1 MRKFKIEQHRIT
13 VRGREFHFVS
23 YEGQDANPKKNLPAK
38 PPTWYLM
45 SAGRRWEVMRHTP
58 NQDSE
63 ELEQLFVDWVERNV
77 FAQNTGTGG

>member
-1 MRKFKIEQHRIT
+1 MRKFKIEQHRIV

-58 NQDSE
+58 DQDRGQ
-63 ELEQLFVDWVERNV
+63 LERLFVEWIEDNV
-77 FAQNTGTGG
+77 FAPITAAGG